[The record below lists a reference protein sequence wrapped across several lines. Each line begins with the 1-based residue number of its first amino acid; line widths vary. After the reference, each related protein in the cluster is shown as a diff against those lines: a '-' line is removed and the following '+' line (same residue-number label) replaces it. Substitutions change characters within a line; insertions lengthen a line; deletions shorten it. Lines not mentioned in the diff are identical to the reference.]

1 MNNVKV
7 ISYSQYLKMEDE
19 ERKILLKANIT
30 DYAILLGTWLKKPR
44 YEKAK
49 EICNGEVLGRMLMI
63 DDTRGNFLVLED
75 PLYYNEL
82 HHINN
87 IGAAFYGTKPVFNF
101 DTFPINDITSSCFT
115 DDNIM
120 TVNYGEYPQNIV
132 TDDLSRILEKEFNSN
147 SLDKSGKQYT
157 AFDNDMNKIKYD
169 EYLYKNKK
177 YVRIVGY
184 EPSNEGYLS
193 NGKLFEVNVPYW
205 IEVEPIKFIV
215 DTVKNIVISDKIILS
230 SVPIASSY
238 DDTKD
243 FENTFL
249 SKYLNEIFINEIIP
263 SKCNFLDKRKI
274 LEDNKKYLLQEKRK
288 MINSYICSKC
298 IDALSEYS
306 QDYVNDLC
314 NILVDKFIFSN
325 ESLNDIYS
333 LVDDFIA
340 SETLLQNST
349 KKLSKSNFTKNKYC
363 K

>member
-49 EICNGEVLGRMLMI
+49 EICNGEVLGRMLML

-87 IGAAFYGTKPVFNF
+87 IGAAYYGTKPVFNF

-184 EPSNEGYLS
+184 EPSN
-193 NGKLFEVNVPYW
+193 
-205 IEVEPIKFIV
+205 
-215 DTVKNIVISDKIILS
+215 
-230 SVPIASSY
+230 
-238 DDTKD
+238 
-243 FENTFL
+243 
-249 SKYLNEIFINEIIP
+249 
-263 SKCNFLDKRKI
+263 
-274 LEDNKKYLLQEKRK
+274 
-288 MINSYICSKC
+288 
-298 IDALSEYS
+298 
-306 QDYVNDLC
+306 
-314 NILVDKFIFSN
+314 
-325 ESLNDIYS
+325 
-333 LVDDFIA
+333 
-340 SETLLQNST
+340 
-349 KKLSKSNFTKNKYC
+349 KS
-363 K
+363 

>member
-7 ISYSQYLKMEDE
+7 ISYSQYLKMKDE
-19 ERKILLKANIT
+19 ERKILLKTNIT
-30 DYAILLGTWLKKPR
+30 DYAILLGTWIKKPR

-49 EICNGEVLGRMLMI
+49 EICNGEVLGKMLMLDETRKI
-63 DDTRGNFLVLED
+63 DFRVLEY
-75 PLYYNEL
+75 PFSSELY
-82 HHINN
+82 HVNN
-87 IGAAFYGTKPVFNF
+87 IGAAYYGIKPVFNF
-101 DTFPINDITSSCFT
+101 DTFPINDITSSCFI

-184 EPSNEGYLS
+184 KPSNEGYLS

-230 SVPIASSY
+230 SVPVASSY

-249 SKYLNEIFINEIIP
+249 SKYLNDIFINEIIS

-298 IDALSEYS
+298 IDMLSEYS

>member
-7 ISYSQYLKMEDE
+7 ISYSQYLKMKDE
-19 ERKILLKANIT
+19 ERKILLKTNIT
-30 DYAILLGTWLKKPR
+30 DYAILLGTWLKKTR
-44 YEKAK
+44 YEEEK
-49 EICNGEVLGRMLMI
+49 EICNGEVLGEMLMLDETRKI
-63 DDTRGNFLVLED
+63 DFHVLEY
-75 PLYYNEL
+75 PFSSELY
-82 HHINN
+82 HVNN
-87 IGAAFYGTKPVFNF
+87 IGAAYYGIKPVFNF
-101 DTFPINDITSSCFT
+101 DTFPINDITSSCFI

-147 SLDKSGKQYT
+147 SLDKTRKQYT

-184 EPSNEGYLS
+184 KPSNEGYLS

-230 SVPIASSY
+230 SVPVASSY
-238 DDTKD
+238 DDTRD

-249 SKYLNEIFINEIIP
+249 SKYLNEIFINEVVP

-298 IDALSEYS
+298 IDTLSEYS